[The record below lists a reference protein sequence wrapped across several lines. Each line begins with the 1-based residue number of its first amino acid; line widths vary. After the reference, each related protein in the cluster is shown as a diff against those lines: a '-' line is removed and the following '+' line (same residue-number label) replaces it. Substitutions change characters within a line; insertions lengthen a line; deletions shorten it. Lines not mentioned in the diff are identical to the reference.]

1 MRLLGKFSPNWTID
15 VVSVII
21 FSMISAKF
29 AEQDIHIGDM
39 LKVHSKVVEG
49 TKSRIQVFEGI
60 LIRMRGRGENIT
72 FTVRKIGAAG
82 VGVERTWPKDST
94 SLVKIEVKKKTAGV
108 RRSKLYY
115 LRELTGKEAVR
126 V

>member
-1 MRLLGKFSPNWTID
+1 
-15 VVSVII
+15 
-21 FSMISAKF
+21 MISAKF
-29 AEQDIHIGDM
+29 GEQDVHIGDT

-49 TKSRIQVFEGI
+49 AKSRIQVFEGI
-60 LIRMRGRGENIT
+60 LIRMRGRGENMT
-72 FTVRKIGAAG
+72 FTVRKIGVAG

-94 SLVKIEVKKKTAGV
+94 SLVKIEVKKKTIGV

-115 LRELTGKEAVR
+115 LRDLVGKSAVR